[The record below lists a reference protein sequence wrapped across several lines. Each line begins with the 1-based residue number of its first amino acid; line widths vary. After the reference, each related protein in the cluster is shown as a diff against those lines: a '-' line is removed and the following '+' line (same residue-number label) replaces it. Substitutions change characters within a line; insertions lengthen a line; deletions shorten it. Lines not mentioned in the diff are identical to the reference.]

1 MCIVIVLKSPRRRR
15 LKVYGARYVVNKSW
29 TVVAE
34 MYRARGSGPL
44 IRLKYL

>member
-1 MCIVIVLKSPRRRR
+1 MCIVIVLRSPRRR

-34 MYRARGSGPL
+34 TYRARGSGPL